1 MTMKLELELQKKE
14 EEYELMHIDNS
25 QTNNTIDEYDEIIKN
40 MKQEFENELNRL
52 HKYYQSKLEHN
63 LQEKSTLDKELNEKQ
78 NEINELLLKI
88 KSLNIII
95 QTYSKSSQVLPSKSL
110 ILQNTTAKTARFLS
124 DKMIFNS
131 PVPTL
136 LQYSTNFQNSNG
148 QQNYDANQSQYYA
161 NRLSCNIEKSEQK
174 TNNIADIKQMKQK
187 MK

>member
-52 HKYYQSKLEHN
+52 HKYYQSKLEHI

-78 NEINELLLKI
+78 NEINELLIKI

-95 QTYSKSSQVLPSKSL
+95 QTYSKSSQVLN
-110 ILQNTTAKTARFLS
+110 LQNTTAKTARFLS

-136 LQYSTNFQNSNG
+136 LQYSTNFQNSNS
-148 QQNYDANQSQYYA
+148 QQNYDANQSQCYA
-161 NRLSCNIEKSEQK
+161 NRLSCNVEKSEQK
-174 TNNIADIKQMKQK
+174 TNNTGNIKQMIQK